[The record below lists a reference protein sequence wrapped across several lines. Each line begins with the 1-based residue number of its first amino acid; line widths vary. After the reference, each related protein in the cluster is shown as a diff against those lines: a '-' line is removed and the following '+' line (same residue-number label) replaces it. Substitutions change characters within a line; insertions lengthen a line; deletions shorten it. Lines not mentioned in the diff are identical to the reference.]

1 MVKYFLI
8 GGVFLKLEIF
18 EFLGNSIQHMY
29 NNMDFI
35 KDSSNSLEK
44 FFRDIFLNCD
54 FFINTTSRI
63 KSEDSIREKL
73 LRNNYYYIYP
83 NYKEAIEHLPDLIG
97 IRVECRFIDDEKKI
111 FDVICKNFNVKCKDG
126 YYKSELNSNIEL
138 KLAEKQPKLQKNGF
152 EIYKIDGRFVLAED
166 YFVNFELQIKSL
178 VNVFWGE
185 IDHSVLYKNFNYM
198 ITEDFIRS
206 IMFSIKANLSM
217 IDNQLQSVYNHLKQV
232 EDKSN
237 YDSSKLHL
245 KAIVSK
251 MVHDLYSVKI
261 KESTG
266 FVVDFKDCADIIVD
280 YIFSKNKFQDAM
292 KYEDYF
298 VRFLNRLSGANNRK
312 IVIGE
317 AFEFK
322 KEITFRN
329 DLCKK
334 FGLGLFEIINKDFRW
349 NLILSVIQDIEENEI
364 DDEFILFVE
373 FVVFAVV
380 KRVKRVTD
388 ELNISSDDKTKLKWD
403 ISYIVIDFISQ
414 KYNTY
419 LLTYRSMK
427 EIENKIRTFLKSIEQ
442 PEDILSLDYEN
453 LYNLLQNNFNS
464 AEREDDIE

>member
-1 MVKYFLI
+1 M
-8 GGVFLKLEIF
+8 KLEIF

-29 NNMDFI
+29 NHIDFI
-35 KDSSNSLEK
+35 TSSSQSLKK
-44 FFRDIFLNCD
+44 FFKDIFLNCD
-54 FFINTTSRI
+54 FYIGTSSRI

-83 NYKEAIEHLPDLIG
+83 DYKEAIESLPDLIG

-111 FDVICKNFNVKCKDG
+111 FDVISNNFNVKTKNG
-126 YYKSELNSNIEL
+126 FYKSELNSNIEL
-138 KLAEKQPKLQKNGF
+138 KLGEKQPKIQKNGF
-152 EIYKIDGRFVLAED
+152 EIYKIDGKYVVDDEHFI
-166 YFVNFELQIKSL
+166 NFELQIKSL

-206 IMFSIKANLSM
+206 IMFSIKSNLTM
-217 IDNQLQSVYNHLKQV
+217 VDNQLQNVYNHLKNV

-280 YIFSKNKFQDAM
+280 YIFSKNKFQNSM

-298 VRFLNRLSGANNRK
+298 VRFLNRLSSANSRK

-317 AFEFK
+317 SFDLGNTIEFK
-322 KEITFRN
+322 N

-334 FGLGLFEIINKDFRW
+334 FGLGLLEIINKDFDW
-349 NLILSVIQDIEENEI
+349 NLIFSVIQDIEENDI
-364 DDEFILFVE
+364 IDEFTLFVE

-380 KRVKRVTD
+380 KRVKRVVDTL
-388 ELNISSDDKTKLKWD
+388 EISSDDKTKLKWD

-414 KYNTY
+414 SYNTH
-419 LLTYRSMK
+419 LLTYKSMK
-427 EIENKIRTFLKSIEQ
+427 EVENKIKIFLKDVEQ
-442 PEDILSLDYEN
+442 YEDILSLDYEDLN
-453 LYNLLQNNFNS
+453 NLLENNFVNKGK
-464 AEREDDIE
+464 EELE